1 MYAIR
6 AAAAA
11 KAMEPYVDDVLFT
24 SAIGVVSNAV
34 SRARTKV
41 AFKVDGDLRAQET
54 LSTRLKDAG
63 YKIDWLDT
71 GDKRTEDSAVM
82 LISWR

>member
-24 SAIGVVSNAV
+24 SAIGAVSNAV

-41 AFKVDGDLRAQET
+41 AFKVDGDTRAQET
-54 LSTRLKDAG
+54 LSKRLIDAG
-63 YKIDWLDT
+63 YKIDWIDT
-71 GDKRTEDSAVM
+71 GDKRIEDSAVM
-82 LISWR
+82 VISWR